1 MRNIFCSIRCSNLHT
16 KGIDCPWISSRKF
29 HSLAKFFSCIFY
41 HTGANTVYIRRNL
54 FSSLVAAECFSLG
67 NDNFSV
73 NIRCFLTGFPCDSK
87 AVLSQHVLRSMKHH
101 TPFCYPVFQLFFHCL
116 MLYCKITVICR
127 NYQYLI
133 ILEGSCLN
141 FVIADHIY
149 LIAQITANLIPSQ
162 QIKAADFIISHLKRF
177 QMSHF

>member
-1 MRNIFCSIRCSNLHT
+1 MRNIFSSIRGSNLHT
-16 KGIDCPWISSRKF
+16 KGIDCPWISSRKL
-29 HSLAKFFSCIFY
+29 HSPAKFFSCIFY

-54 FSSLVAAECFSLG
+54 FSSLVAAECLTLG
-67 NDNFSV
+67 NNHFSV
-73 NIRCFLTGFPCDSK
+73 NIRCFLTGFPCNAK
-87 AVLSQHVLRSMKHH
+87 AILRQHILRSMKHYS
-101 TPFCYPVFQLFFHCL
+101 PFCYPVFQFFFHCL

-141 FVIADHIY
+141 FMIADDIY
-149 LIAQITANLIPSQ
+149 LIAQVTANLIPSQ
-162 QIKAADFIISHLKRF
+162 QIKTANFIISHLKRF